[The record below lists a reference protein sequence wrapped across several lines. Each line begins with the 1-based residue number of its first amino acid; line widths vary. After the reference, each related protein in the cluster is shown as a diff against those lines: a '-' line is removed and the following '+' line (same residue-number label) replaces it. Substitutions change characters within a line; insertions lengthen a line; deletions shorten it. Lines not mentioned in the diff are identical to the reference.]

1 MLTLRRPLGAL
12 LLLALACVPAR
23 AAEPRPLPA
32 EVRQALDDVLAC
44 ERPGGGWTYVCDPA
58 TGPYGAAT
66 KIVIRA
72 TQVASVLGLASWDLL
87 VLRSPGTPA
96 AGLVLLE
103 GYRLSGDER
112 YLDAARRA
120 GDLLVATQLRS
131 GGWASEMPLSG
142 NDLTWWFRLANRW
155 TALDDDVTPGA
166 ARFLAEL
173 WSTTRDPRY
182 RAAAE
187 RAFDL
192 LVASQLEGGGFP
204 LTAREPRLLREIS
217 PSFED
222 LPSTNDAATSG
233 PIEALLVGA
242 RLLGRD
248 DLLAAARRAGD
259 WLLRVQGPPRQA
271 AWAQQYEL
279 DGRPAP
285 GRRFEPAGYAAWES
299 REMLDALLDLADATG
314 DRRYCAAV
322 PGAVDWF
329 VRSAI
334 APGCWARLY
343 AAGSNEPLYVARD
356 GQRVRHPPPPRPARP
371 RREGRAAQLRA
382 PAAAAAHPG
391 RRRPLPGR
399 SRRRTA
405 GRARRFAAE
414 PAAANRPRGDAARDP
429 RAAADLAVRRWKPLG
444 PLVWHANARGR
455 PAASQTRAARR
466 TALRVA

>member
-1 MLTLRRPLGAL
+1 MLTPRRALGAL

-72 TQVASVLGLASWDLL
+72 TQVASVFGLASWDLL

-187 RAFDL
+187 RALDL

-322 PGAVDWF
+322 PGAIDWF

-343 AAGSNEPLYVARD
+343 APGSNEPLYVARD
-356 GQRVRHPPPPRPARP
+356 GQRVDSP
-371 RREGRAAQLRA
+371 RRAKRPYKWTGEFGIPRLLARLGLDEEGA
-382 PAAAAAHPG
+382 PRNSA
-391 RRRPLPGR
+391 RPLPPLRIPGD
-399 SRRRTA
+399 A
-405 GRARRFAAE
+405 GRCPDAAGDARRVAHDDS
-414 PAAANRPRGDAARDP
+414 PPNPRLRIA
-429 RAAADLAVRRWKPLG
+429 RAATLLATLAP
-444 PLVWHANARGR
+444 P
-455 PAASQTRAARR
+455 PTSPCAAGSPS
-466 TALRVA
+466 AL